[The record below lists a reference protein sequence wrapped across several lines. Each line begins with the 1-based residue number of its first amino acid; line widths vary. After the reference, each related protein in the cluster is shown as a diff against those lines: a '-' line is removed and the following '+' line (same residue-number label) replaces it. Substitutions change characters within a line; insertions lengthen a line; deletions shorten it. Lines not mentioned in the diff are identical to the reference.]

1 VLHYIRVMKVRL
13 RNITITLEETVAR
26 WVRIE
31 AATQET
37 SVSRFLA
44 NLLKERMKVNDEY
57 EAAMRR
63 ALARK
68 PFLKSDGRYL
78 SREEVHDRARFR

>member
-1 VLHYIRVMKVRL
+1 MKAKL
-13 RNITITLEETVAR
+13 RNVTLTLEESVAR
-26 WVRIE
+26 WARVE
-31 AATQET
+31 AARQDV

-44 NLLKERMKVNDEY
+44 NILSERMKENDVY
-57 EAAMRR
+57 EAAKRR

-78 SREEVHDRARFR
+78 SREEVHDRANLR

>member
-1 VLHYIRVMKVRL
+1 MKSHL

-26 WVRIE
+26 WARIE
-31 AATQET
+31 AARNDT

-44 NLLKERMKVNDEY
+44 NLLKERMTEQDNYK
-57 EAAMRR
+57 AAKLR

-78 SREEVHDRARFR
+78 SREEVHDRARLR

>member
-1 VLHYIRVMKVRL
+1 MLHYICVMKARL
-13 RNITITLEETVAR
+13 RNITITLEESVAR
-26 WVRIE
+26 WARIE

-44 NLLKERMKVNDEY
+44 NLLKERMKQRGEY
-57 EAAMRR
+57 EAAKQR

-78 SREEVHDRARFR
+78 TREEVHDRARFR

>member
-1 VLHYIRVMKVRL
+1 MKAKL
-13 RNITITLEETVAR
+13 RNVTLTLEESVAR
-26 WVRIE
+26 WARVE
-31 AATQET
+31 AARQDL

-44 NLLKERMKVNDEY
+44 NILIERMKENDEY
-57 EAAMRR
+57 EAAKRR

-78 SREEVHDRARFR
+78 SREEAHDRANLR